1 MKFVIGIILI
11 ALLILALVG
20 YLILMLN
27 AHEMVFCGDIANTD
41 GASAYMT
48 RIYTT
53 DLSADETLS
62 EIVLTMNNSE
72 DGAVPVDQLTEILA
86 TYQNII
92 YAPVF
97 SLALEK
103 ADENTYVLSGSIYDG
118 ITEDG
123 EPAQPDYTFKDLS
136 LTAAIANG
144 AVLAAQNVYP
154 PDEDGD
160 PEFVERKLVVDPIVT
175 DENRGAAFAFSECD
189 SFRLVFTATGSELPS
204 VTLVY
209 TYDVQA
215 VNPLDFTGLE
225 DGLLAC
231 TYTVAY
237 NESGKL
243 EPVLKMERM
252 ITADDTDD

>member
-1 MKFVIGIILI
+1 MKFVIGIILV

-20 YLILMLN
+20 YLVLMLN
-27 AHEMVFCGDIANTD
+27 AHEMVFCGDIANTE
-41 GASAYMT
+41 GAAAYMT

-62 EIVLTMNNSE
+62 EIVLAMNNNE
-72 DGAVPVDQLTEILA
+72 DGVVAVDELTEILA

-103 ADENTYVLSGSIYDG
+103 ADENTYVLSGSVFNG
-118 ITEDG
+118 ITDDG
-123 EPAQPDYTFKDLS
+123 EPAEPDYIFKNLA
-136 LTAAIANG
+136 LTTAVTNG
-144 AVLAAQNVYP
+144 VVLAAQNVYP
-154 PDEDGD
+154 LGEDGD

-189 SFRLVFTATGSELPS
+189 SFRLVFTATGTELPS

-215 VNPLDFTGLE
+215 INPLDFTSME

-237 NESGKL
+237 NKDGKL

-252 ITADDTDD
+252 ITAEDTND

>member
-1 MKFVIGIILI
+1 MKFVIGIILV

-20 YLILMLN
+20 YLVLMLN

-41 GASAYMT
+41 GAAASMT

-62 EIVLTMNNSE
+62 EIVLTMNSTE
-72 DGAVPVDQLTEILA
+72 DGSVSVDELTEILA

-97 SLALEK
+97 SLAFEK
-103 ADENTYVLSGSIYDG
+103 ADENTYVLSGSVYNG

-123 EPAQPDYTFKDLS
+123 TPAEPDYTFKNLS
-136 LTAAIANG
+136 LTTAIANG
-144 AVLAAQNVYP
+144 VVLAAQNVYP
-154 PDEDGD
+154 PDEDGN

-175 DENRGAAFAFSECD
+175 DDNRGAAFAFSECD
-189 SFRLVFTATGSELPS
+189 SFRLVFTATGSEMPS

-215 VNPLDFTGLE
+215 VNPLDFTGIE

-231 TYTVAY
+231 TYTIAY
-237 NESGKL
+237 DEEGALK
-243 EPVLKMERM
+243 PVLKMERM